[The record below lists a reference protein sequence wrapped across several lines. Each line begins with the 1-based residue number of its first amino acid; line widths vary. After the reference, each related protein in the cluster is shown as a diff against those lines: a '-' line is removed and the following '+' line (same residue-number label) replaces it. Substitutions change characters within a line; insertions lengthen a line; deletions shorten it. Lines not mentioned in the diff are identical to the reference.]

1 MFLASTPE
9 MNSLASS
16 LGCFEVDYSPFLFLS
31 PSLLPAMNEDSVCDA
46 FKPAAQFT
54 VPRVINP
61 AVLITFVVWLCGC
74 STKLRCVSV
83 WPKRIRPGSFA
94 FHLSYKFKI
103 TEPEGCKRSRKQW
116 SIIRTQFLLLW
127 RRVPWSARAA
137 GKTSW
142 EGGRGRGDQRR
153 RAGER
158 KKEGG
163 RPYRSICD
171 EAHLHNGT

>member
-9 MNSLASS
+9 MNSLAPS
-16 LGCFEVDYSPFLFLS
+16 LGCFEVDYSLFLFLS
-31 PSLLPAMNEDSVCDA
+31 PSLLPAMTEDSVCDA

-74 STKLRCVSV
+74 STKLRCVSL
-83 WPKRIRPGSFA
+83 WPKRIRPGAFA

-142 EGGRGRGDQRR
+142 EGGRGRGDQET
-153 RAGER
+153 ASGGE
-158 KKEGG
+158 KKGG
-163 RPYRSICD
+163 GP
-171 EAHLHNGT
+171 AL